1 MGTVIIFIL
10 VAILCVPALIG
21 SLKNKNFL
29 AVFWSGATLVLFA
42 WFAIMTILHNGYP
55 PAHL

>member
-10 VAILCVPALIG
+10 VAILSVPAFLG
-21 SLKNKNFL
+21 SIKKKNLL
-29 AVFWSGATLVLFA
+29 AIFWSGATLVLFG

>member
-10 VAILCVPALIG
+10 VAILSVPAFLG
-21 SLKNKNFL
+21 SIKKKNFL
-29 AVFWSGATLVLFA
+29 AIFWSGATLVLFG

>member
-10 VAILCVPALIG
+10 VAILCVPALFG
-21 SLKNKNFL
+21 ALKNKNLL
-29 AVFWSGATLVLFA
+29 AILFSGATLVLFA

>member
-10 VAILCVPALIG
+10 VAILCVPALLS
-21 SLKNKNFL
+21 SLKKKNLL
-29 AVFWSGATLVLFA
+29 AIFFSGATLVLFA
-42 WFAIMTILHNGYP
+42 WFAVMTIIHSGYP